1 MPDDRSRIVV
11 IERNCKDYSKKPM
24 MGIWIYARDFKKKDT
39 QNLNLEKLHL
49 VWALITDYIVW
60 RTSWYADSLHSWEEK
75 ANGFH
80 FLVYSINNV
89 KSMGAFPV

>member
-1 MPDDRSRIVV
+1 LMPDDRSRIVV

-49 VWALITDYIVW
+49 VWALITDYIRRDKLQKV
-60 RTSWYADSLHSWEEK
+60 
-75 ANGFH
+75 
-80 FLVYSINNV
+80 
-89 KSMGAFPV
+89 SMFGEHRGMLILFTPGKKKPTVFIF